1 MAKDSLSIRLC
12 FTPWLAE
19 FARIVRYDGI
29 GEDDLRE
36 ELKPLA
42 EKYGE
47 DKVALALQEL
57 TMTDEK
63 MHWVTLTAAARKA
76 CWQVL
81 GPPPEHPEFER
92 YWEGRVMPVPR
103 QSRREGARKRTRKGT
118 NAKETP

>member
-47 DKVALALQEL
+47 DK
-57 TMTDEK
+57 
-63 MHWVTLTAAARKA
+63 
-76 CWQVL
+76 
-81 GPPPEHPEFER
+81 
-92 YWEGRVMPVPR
+92 
-103 QSRREGARKRTRKGT
+103 
-118 NAKETP
+118 ETP